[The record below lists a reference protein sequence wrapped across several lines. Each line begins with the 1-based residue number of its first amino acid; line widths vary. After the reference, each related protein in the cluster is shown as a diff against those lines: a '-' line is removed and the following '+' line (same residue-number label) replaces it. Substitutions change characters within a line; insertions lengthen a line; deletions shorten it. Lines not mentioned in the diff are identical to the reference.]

1 MFCLA
6 FSFLVTINQILVQR
20 INAVNKVDGVQFK
33 GIMTKMART
42 QTNKLSKIHVQNTL
56 STKT

>member
-20 INAVNKVDGVQFK
+20 INVVNKVDGVQFK
-33 GIMTKMART
+33 GIMTKWPAQK
-42 QTNKLSKIHVQNTL
+42 QTNLAKYTY
-56 STKT
+56 KTR